1 MHSASLVVAM
11 LAGYP
16 ASYHA
21 NFLAD
26 RFRLFKAGCGFNLL
40 VVHVMWLAILIAL
53 FPASR
58 WFAEV
63 KRRRREWW
71 LSYL

>member
-1 MHSASLVVAM
+1 M

-16 ASYHA
+16 ASCHA

-26 RFRLFKAGCGFNLL
+26 PFRLFKAGFGFNLL
-40 VVHVMWLAILIAL
+40 AFYVA
-53 FPASR
+53 
-58 WFAEV
+58 
-63 KRRRREWW
+63 W